1 MTSSTEEIAAI
12 RAQAHIHHAYFLGL
26 QLMIATRKGSQVM
39 EKWMFNLFRRQHLD
53 KFLSSFDKLGLS
65 DLPHAVACAKYHVL
79 SNNIGGVG
87 VEYMA
92 ESDRKAWVRF
102 RYPRWMYAGP
112 AICGVPVEVSR
123 GFLNGWYAYN
133 GVSLG
138 NPRLGF
144 VCVSEDMTGEYGLC
158 GYFYEYDHDLAP
170 HERLQFAKDEQP
182 PAYLPEDQPEP
193 PGDQW
198 NTLRLEKANRNY
210 AMEYVRNGLCELR
223 LVMGDNETLKLG
235 SLAAR
240 LIGLQYFQETLSM
253 IGAQDGD
260 LKAAGH
266 YLSRM
271 LTGMGDDVQLVKS
284 DLQTDRFEVR
294 QKDLRIVRGLQGE
307 ERSMVLACWIELWRG
322 TLASQQ
328 QQKSADVQIN
338 EDSLIWS
345 INS

>member
-1 MTSSTEEIAAI
+1 MSENEQLSAI

-26 QLMIATRKGSQVM
+26 QLMTATRKGPEVM

-53 KFLSSFDKLGLS
+53 KFLSSFDKLDLS

-112 AICGVPVEVSR
+112 TICGVPVEVSR
-123 GFLNGWYAYN
+123 GFLNGWYAHN

-158 GYFYEYDHDLAP
+158 GYFYEYDHDLSP
-170 HERLQFAKDEQP
+170 GERLRFAQDEQP
-182 PAYLPEDQPEP
+182 PPYQAEDQPTP
-193 PGDQW
+193 PDDQW
-198 NTLRLEKANRNY
+198 NELRLAKANRNY
-210 AMEYVRNGLCELR
+210 ALEYVRNGLCELR
-223 LVMGDNETLKLG
+223 LVLGGDETLQLG

-240 LIGLQYFQETLSM
+240 LIGLQYFQDTLSM
-253 IGAQDGD
+253 LGLQEGGLEAAAQ
-260 LKAAGH
+260 

-271 LTGMGDDVQLVKS
+271 FDGMGDAVETH
-284 DLQTDRFEVR
+284 LQADNLEII
-294 QKDLRIVRGLQGE
+294 QKDLRILRGLQGE
-307 ERSMVLACWIELWRG
+307 ERSMVSACWIELWRG
-322 TLASQQ
+322 SLASQR
-328 QQKSADVQIN
+328 QQKSAVVQVT

-345 INS
+345 IRS